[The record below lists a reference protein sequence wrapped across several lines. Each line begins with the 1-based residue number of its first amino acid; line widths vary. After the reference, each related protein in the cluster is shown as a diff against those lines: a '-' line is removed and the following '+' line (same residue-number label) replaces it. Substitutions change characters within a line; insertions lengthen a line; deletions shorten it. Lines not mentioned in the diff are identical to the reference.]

1 MAESAIVGT
10 AVGLAIRGYRAVCEI
25 QFDGFVYPAFDQI
38 VSQVAKLHKRS
49 DGAYNMAMVIRI
61 PFQGGIGAIEHHSE
75 SPEPYFA
82 QTAGL
87 RVVSCSTPND
97 AYWMIQQSIEH
108 DDPIIFCEPKSRY
121 WEKGE
126 VDLDAPPAG
135 LFDAVVRREG
145 SDVTLIGYGASM
157 KTALRAA
164 ETAAVEGTSI
174 EVIDA
179 RSIAPLDIGVMAKSL
194 EKTGRVVVVQE
205 SPHTASVGSEIV
217 SELIAALLLLTEGA
231 GSARERLPRA
241 VSTDANRRGLPTN
254 GRSDPRRRRSSDGIR
269 ELSEEIFLLPDVG
282 EGLTE
287 AEIVT
292 WKVQVGDV
300 VVLNQPLVD
309 IETAKATVE
318 LPSPYAGTVTAL
330 HGNVG
335 DVLEVHKPL
344 ITFEV
349 GGGAAAAPAAAAPAA
364 AAPSEPAPAK
374 EASDKQEGSVG
385 EGREAVL
392 IGYGVANEDAIVTR
406 KHRRQSGTSTTAPGV
421 TAPAAAAP
429 GAPTSS
435 VATLPALAPRSTPPV
450 RLYAKQ
456 HGVDISSL
464 TGTGR
469 DGLITRGDV
478 EQALSGAPGVSSPRV
493 TAPITGPNTTSRFV
507 GRELESWSTGPE
519 EERIPVKGVLRSMA
533 EAMVQ
538 SAFTQPRA
546 AVWVRVDATRTMDLV
561 ASLKQQPNLAGVRL
575 SPLAIIALAVCD
587 AARHFPGI
595 NSSFDAT
602 ANEVIVRRTVNL
614 GIAADTPRGLIVPN
628 IKGADQLDLVGMA
641 AALTVLV
648 DKARAGTTTPN
659 EMIGTTLSITN
670 VGPFGVDAAIPILP
684 PGTGAIL
691 AVGQI
696 AKAPWV
702 VDDEVVVRQVVELAM
717 AFDHRQV
724 DGAMASAVL
733 SHIGRFLH
741 DPAAAIIAG

>member
-1 MAESAIVGT
+1 
-10 AVGLAIRGYRAVCEI
+10 
-25 QFDGFVYPAFDQI
+25 
-38 VSQVAKLHKRS
+38 
-49 DGAYNMAMVIRI
+49 
-61 PFQGGIGAIEHHSE
+61 
-75 SPEPYFA
+75 
-82 QTAGL
+82 
-87 RVVSCSTPND
+87 
-97 AYWMIQQSIEH
+97 
-108 DDPIIFCEPKSRY
+108 
-121 WEKGE
+121 
-126 VDLDAPPAG
+126 
-135 LFDAVVRREG
+135 
-145 SDVTLIGYGASM
+145 
-157 KTALRAA
+157 
-164 ETAAVEGTSI
+164 
-174 EVIDA
+174 
-179 RSIAPLDIGVMAKSL
+179 
-194 EKTGRVVVVQE
+194 
-205 SPHTASVGSEIV
+205 
-217 SELIAALLLLTEGA
+217 
-231 GSARERLPRA
+231 
-241 VSTDANRRGLPTN
+241 
-254 GRSDPRRRRSSDGIR
+254 
-269 ELSEEIFLLPDVG
+269 LSEEVFLLPDVG

-292 WKVQVGDV
+292 WKVNVGDV

-318 LPSPYAGTVTAL
+318 LPSPYAGTVVAL

-349 GGGAAAAPAAAAPAA
+349 GGTGGGAAPAPAAAET
-364 AAPSEPAPAK
+364 PSKPAPAT
-374 EASDKQEGSVG
+374 ATAPSDKQEGSVG

-392 IGYGVANEDAIVTR
+392 IGYGVANEDAVVTR
-406 KHRRQSGTSTTAPGV
+406 KHRRQSGTPTS
-421 TAPAAAAP
+421 APAAPAPVAASATP
-429 GAPTSS
+429 PAPVS
-435 VATLPALAPRSTPPV
+435 ALPMLAPRSTPPV

-456 HGVDISSL
+456 HGVDIASL

-469 DGLITRGDV
+469 DGLITREDV
-478 EQALSGAPGVSSPRV
+478 EHALSGAPSAPAPRV
-493 TAPITGPNTTSRFV
+493 SAPITGPNTTSRFV
-507 GRELESWSTGPE
+507 GRELESWSTGPK

-561 ASLKQQPNLAGVRL
+561 ASLKQQPNLANVRL
-575 SPLAIIALAVCD
+575 SPLTIIALAVCD

-595 NSSFDAT
+595 NSSFDAA
-602 ANEVIVRRTVNL
+602 ANEVIVRRSVNL

-628 IKGADQLDLVGMA
+628 IKGADQLDLVEMA
-641 AALTVLV
+641 SALTVLV
-648 DKARAGTTTPN
+648 DKARQGTTTPN

-696 AKAPWV
+696 AKRPWV
-702 VDDEVVVRQVVELAM
+702 EDDEVVVRQVVELAM

-741 DPAAAIIAG
+741 DPAPAIIAG

>member
-1 MAESAIVGT
+1 
-10 AVGLAIRGYRAVCEI
+10 
-25 QFDGFVYPAFDQI
+25 
-38 VSQVAKLHKRS
+38 
-49 DGAYNMAMVIRI
+49 
-61 PFQGGIGAIEHHSE
+61 
-75 SPEPYFA
+75 
-82 QTAGL
+82 
-87 RVVSCSTPND
+87 
-97 AYWMIQQSIEH
+97 
-108 DDPIIFCEPKSRY
+108 
-121 WEKGE
+121 
-126 VDLDAPPAG
+126 
-135 LFDAVVRREG
+135 
-145 SDVTLIGYGASM
+145 
-157 KTALRAA
+157 
-164 ETAAVEGTSI
+164 
-174 EVIDA
+174 
-179 RSIAPLDIGVMAKSL
+179 
-194 EKTGRVVVVQE
+194 
-205 SPHTASVGSEIV
+205 
-217 SELIAALLLLTEGA
+217 
-231 GSARERLPRA
+231 
-241 VSTDANRRGLPTN
+241 
-254 GRSDPRRRRSSDGIR
+254 
-269 ELSEEIFLLPDVG
+269 LSEEIFLLPDVG

-292 WKVQVGDV
+292 WKVKVGDV
-300 VVLNQPLVD
+300 VTLNQPLVD

-318 LPSPYAGTVTAL
+318 LPSPYAGTVVAL
-330 HGNVG
+330 HGNEG

-349 GGGAAAAPAAAAPAA
+349 GGGGTAAPKAPAAE
-364 AAPSEPAPAK
+364 EPAPPKA
-374 EASDKQEGSVG
+374 ASDKQEGSVG

-392 IGYGVANEDAIVTR
+392 IGYGVANEDAVVTR
-406 KHRRQSGTSTTAPGV
+406 KHRRQSGTPSAATPPAPV
-421 TAPAAAAP
+421 AAAP
-429 GAPTSS
+429 EVALNSSPGAVSS
-435 VATLPALAPRSTPPV
+435 LAPRSTPPV

-456 HGVDISSL
+456 HGVDIASL

-469 DGLITRGDV
+469 DGLITRVDV
-478 EQALSGAPGVSSPRV
+478 EQAVGGAPSTPAPRV
-493 TAPITGPNTTSRFV
+493 SAPITGPNTTSRFV
-507 GRELESWSTGPE
+507 GRELEPWSTGPK

-561 ASLKQQPNLAGVRL
+561 ASLKQQPNLADLRL
-575 SPLAIIALAVCD
+575 SPLTIIALAVCD

-595 NSSFDAT
+595 NSSFDTA
-602 ANEVIVRRTVNL
+602 ANEVIVRRSVNL
-614 GIAADTPRGLIVPN
+614 GIAANTQRGLIVPN

-641 AALTVLV
+641 SALQVLV
-648 DKARAGTTTPN
+648 DKAREGTTTPN

-702 VDDEVVVRQVVELAM
+702 VDDQVVVRQVVELAM

>member
-1 MAESAIVGT
+1 M
-10 AVGLAIRGYRAVCEI
+10 
-25 QFDGFVYPAFDQI
+25 
-38 VSQVAKLHKRS
+38 
-49 DGAYNMAMVIRI
+49 
-61 PFQGGIGAIEHHSE
+61 
-75 SPEPYFA
+75 
-82 QTAGL
+82 
-87 RVVSCSTPND
+87 
-97 AYWMIQQSIEH
+97 
-108 DDPIIFCEPKSRY
+108 
-121 WEKGE
+121 
-126 VDLDAPPAG
+126 
-135 LFDAVVRREG
+135 
-145 SDVTLIGYGASM
+145 
-157 KTALRAA
+157 
-164 ETAAVEGTSI
+164 
-174 EVIDA
+174 
-179 RSIAPLDIGVMAKSL
+179 
-194 EKTGRVVVVQE
+194 
-205 SPHTASVGSEIV
+205 
-217 SELIAALLLLTEGA
+217 
-231 GSARERLPRA
+231 
-241 VSTDANRRGLPTN
+241 
-254 GRSDPRRRRSSDGIR
+254 
-269 ELSEEIFLLPDVG
+269 SEEIFLLPDVG

-292 WKVQVGDV
+292 WKVEVGDV

-318 LPSPYAGTVTAL
+318 LPSRYAGTVTAL

-349 GGGAAAAPAAAAPAA
+349 GGGAGASPTAGAPAA
-364 AAPSEPAPAK
+364 AAPSEPAPEK

-406 KHRRQSGTSTTAPGV
+406 KHRRQSGS
-421 TAPAAAAP
+421 PAATAAAV
-429 GAPTSS
+429 APPAPVAQTSS
-435 VATLPALAPRSTPPV
+435 VATPPSLAPRSTPPV

-456 HGVDISSL
+456 HGVDIASL

-478 EQALSGAPGVSSPRV
+478 EQALSGAPGAPAPRV
-493 TAPITGPNTTSRFV
+493 TAPMTGPNTTSRFV
-507 GRELESWSTGPE
+507 GRELESWSTGPK

-546 AVWVRVDATRTMDLV
+546 AVWVRVDATRTMELV

-595 NSSFDAT
+595 NSSFDAA